1 MTRRSP
7 LVRRL
12 VPAVALLVIG
22 APALASCGF
31 DYQTNQVNTISMDV
45 GERGGTLDVIGTV
58 LVSAQ
63 PGSGTLSAT
72 FVNQG
77 SESAAGVESIAGT
90 GEPVVDAP
98 DFEPFEVD
106 PLDRV
111 TTLDEGGI
119 TVEGDFA
126 PGDFA
131 PIEFTLSDGSTIEL
145 DVPVVPG
152 CRQWEGVDTSA
163 ETADPAAEP
172 VAEDDTAGTAYDCEF
187 PEPFHH

>member
-7 LVRRL
+7 LARRL
-12 VPAVALLVIG
+12 VPTAALLVIG

-45 GERGGTLDVIGTV
+45 GDRGGTLDVIGVV

-72 FVNQG
+72 FVNQDPEQA
-77 SESAAGVESIAGT
+77 SGVESIAGT

-98 DFEPFEVD
+98 DLEPFEVA
-106 PLDRV
+106 PLGRV

-119 TVEGDFA
+119 AVEGDFV

-131 PIEFTLSDGSTIEL
+131 PIAITFADGSTTEL
-145 DVPVVPG
+145 DVPVVSG

-163 ETADPAAEP
+163 GATEPAAEEP
-172 VAEDDTAGTAYDCEF
+172 GSPYNCEL
-187 PEPFHH
+187 PEAFHH